1 MLSLAWVEHELE
13 LAINGP
19 NTPQNARDCALLFI
33 LRDHLREVYEPPEPE
48 RKEEP
53 PQKEND
59 SKRQAVLLTAHSA
72 RLDTVPTLTQIEDA
86 IGAVSV
92 NTREE
97 KRRMQDAKTW
107 ASIIREKA

>member
-33 LRDHLREVYEPPEPE
+33 LRDHLREIYEPQEPE

-53 PQKEND
+53 PKKEND

-72 RLDTVPTLTQIEDA
+72 RLDTVPTIAQIEDA
-86 IGAVSV
+86 IGTVSV

-97 KRRMQDAKTW
+97 KRRMQDARTW
-107 ASIIREKA
+107 ADIIGQKV

>member
-19 NTPQNARDCALLFI
+19 TTPQNARDCALLFI

-59 SKRQAVLLTAHSA
+59 SKRQAVLRTAHSA
-72 RLDTVPTLTQIEDA
+72 RLDTVPTIAQIDDA

-92 NTREE
+92 NTRVE
-97 KRRMQDAKTW
+97 KRRVQDAKTW
-107 ASIIREKA
+107 AGIIGQKV